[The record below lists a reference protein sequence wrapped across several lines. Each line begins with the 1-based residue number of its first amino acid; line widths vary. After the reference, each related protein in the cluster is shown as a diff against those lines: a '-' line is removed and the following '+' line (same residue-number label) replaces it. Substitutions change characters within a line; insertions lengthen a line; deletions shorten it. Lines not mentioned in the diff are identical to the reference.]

1 MHDGKRGRAVRARGG
16 AEAIAKGAWGEGAGR
31 EVRAGQPEEALSG
44 VRLKGLSR
52 IQPSESVVRACGT
65 YIFFPC

>member
-1 MHDGKRGRAVRARGG
+1 M
-16 AEAIAKGAWGEGAGR
+16 AKGAWGEGAGR